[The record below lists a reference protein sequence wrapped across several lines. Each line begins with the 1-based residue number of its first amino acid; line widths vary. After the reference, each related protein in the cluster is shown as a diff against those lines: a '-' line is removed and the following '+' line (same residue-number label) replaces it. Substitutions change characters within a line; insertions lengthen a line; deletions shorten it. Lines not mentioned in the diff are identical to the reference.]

1 MMCVEVRS
9 RNQEDIGVEANA
21 SLRHVVKST
30 VFAVTSCCLLH
41 VENVA
46 LCLVHPHIVFV
57 DKLKR
62 VRHEG
67 LMLSMVWKLMDAII
81 ELRWCLQCHGRDIR
95 TTTASL
101 GAVAPSSRHQTIVT
115 RLHQSKP

>member
-1 MMCVEVRS
+1 MMYVGVRS
-9 RNQEDIGVEANA
+9 RNREDIGVEANA

-30 VFAVTSCCLLH
+30 VFAVTSCCFASCGKCRF
-41 VENVA
+41 VSCA
-46 LCLVHPHIVFV
+46 PTYCFV

-95 TTTASL
+95 TFTASL
-101 GAVAPSSRHQTIVT
+101 GLWLLQVATKQV
-115 RLHQSKP
+115 